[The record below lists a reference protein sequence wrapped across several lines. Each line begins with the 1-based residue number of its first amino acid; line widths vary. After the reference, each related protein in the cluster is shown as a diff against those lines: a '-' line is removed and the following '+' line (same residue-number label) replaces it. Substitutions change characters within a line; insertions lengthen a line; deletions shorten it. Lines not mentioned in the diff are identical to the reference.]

1 MPTFKT
7 AIMQAGDINA
17 TGVVVPEEVVAKL
30 GQGKKPKVDVSFKGN
45 SYRSTIHVMGAKS
58 LLPLA
63 EEHREKAGVKGGDK
77 VEVTL
82 EVDAALHEVEVPKD
96 LVAALK

>member
-1 MPTFKT
+1 V
-7 AIMQAGDINA
+7 I
-17 TGVVVPEEVVAKL
+17 
-30 GQGKKPKVDVSFKGN
+30 
-45 SYRSTIHVMGAKS
+45 GAKS

>member
-1 MPTFKT
+1 M
-7 AIMQAGDINA
+7 
-17 TGVVVPEEVVAKL
+17 
-30 GQGKKPKVDVSFKGN
+30 DVSFKGN